1 MNIKNLIDKLSNYL
15 ASKVESFDIFMER
28 SFSKSLSTKD
38 LKLEKYQVKESLNL
52 GIRVVKNNKLGF
64 ATTNIID
71 EKNIFEVADTA
82 IELSKFSDPDDY
94 PFAKKEEHKEFNIKL
109 FYPQRDISF
118 EEMLSFALD
127 IENKLRKDKRIIG
140 IRKSGVSVSE
150 GEVYYLN
157 HLNNFYHLKFST
169 SSSSVLAIGQGKK
182 DRQYTWGADVKR
194 SFSFLEPQKIVK
206 EAQENLNYLLD
217 AEEIETQTINIVFS
231 EEMVEEL
238 ITSLGVAF
246 LGKNILR
253 GKSLFK
259 DSLGEKIASEKLSL
273 LDSPIE
279 KEGLSSTPYDGE
291 GVKTFKKFVIEK
303 GVLKNFI
310 LDLYTANKL
319 NMKTTGNCSRGAA
332 SLPAPHFSNLIV
344 LPSKATQEDLFE
356 GKVLYVISAMGL
368 HTIDPIS
375 GDFSIGVEGA
385 LFENGKHIKNVRG
398 VTLAGNVKDLLNNI
412 SLIGNNLK
420 WMGSF
425 AAPKIRVDGLKV
437 AGL

>member
-1 MNIKNLIDKLSNYL
+1 
-15 ASKVESFDIFMER
+15 
-28 SFSKSLSTKD
+28 
-38 LKLEKYQVKESLNL
+38 
-52 GIRVVKNNKLGF
+52 
-64 ATTNIID
+64 
-71 EKNIFEVADTA
+71 
-82 IELSKFSDPDDY
+82 
-94 PFAKKEEHKEFNIKL
+94 
-109 FYPQRDISF
+109 
-118 EEMLSFALD
+118 MLSFALD

-319 NMKTTGNCSRGAA
+319 NMKTTGNCARGAA
-332 SLPAPHFSNLIV
+332 STG
-344 LPSKATQEDLFE
+344 PSF
-356 GKVLYVISAMGL
+356 GL
-368 HTIDPIS
+368 NPPNFQKS
-375 GDFSIGVEGA
+375 RWA
-385 LFENGKHIKNVRG
+385 KL
-398 VTLAGNVKDLLNNI
+398 
-412 SLIGNNLK
+412 
-420 WMGSF
+420 
-425 AAPKIRVDGLKV
+425 
-437 AGL
+437 

>member
-1 MNIKNLIDKLSNYL
+1 MYIETLIDKLSNYL
-15 ASKVESFDIFMER
+15 DSKVDAFDIVIER
-28 SFSKSLSTKD
+28 GFSKSLYTKD
-38 LKLEKYQVKESLNL
+38 LKLEKYQVKENINL

-64 ATTNIID
+64 ATTNIIE
-71 EKNIFEVADTA
+71 EKNIFEVADKA

-94 PFAKKEEHKEFNIKL
+94 PFAKREDHKEFNIKL
-109 FYPQRDISF
+109 FYPQKNISF
-118 EEMLSFALD
+118 DEMLSFALN
-127 IENKLRKDKRIIG
+127 IEKELKKDKRIIS
-140 IRKSGVSVSE
+140 IRKSGIAVSE
-150 GEVYYLN
+150 EEVYYFN
-157 HLNNFYHLKFST
+157 HLNNFYHLKFS
-169 SSSSVLAIGQGKK
+169 SASSSVLAIGEGKK

-194 SFSFLEPQKIVK
+194 NFSFLEFQKIVK

-217 AEEIETQTINIVFS
+217 AQEIETQTINIVFS

-238 ITSLGVAF
+238 ITSLGASF
-246 LGKNILR
+246 LGKNVLR

-259 DSLGEKIASEKLSL
+259 DSLGEKIASEKLSII
-273 LDSPIE
+273 DSPIE
-279 KEGLSSTPYDGE
+279 EEGLSSTPYDGE
-291 GVKTFKKFVIEK
+291 GVKTFRKFIIEQ

-310 LDLYTANKL
+310 LDLYTAKKL
-319 NMKTTGNCSRGAA
+319 NMKTTGNCARGAT
-332 SLPAPHFSNLIV
+332 SLPAPYFSNLIV
-344 LPSKATQEDLFE
+344 LPSKSKEDELFE

-375 GDFSIGVEGA
+375 GDFSIGIEGA

-412 SLIGNNLK
+412 SLIANKLK

-425 AAPKIRVDGLKV
+425 AAPKMRVENLKV